1 MNTDFLVNLYLSFY
15 LYVLFYLK
23 NEYRFLFKNKVI
35 HLSSYHFQI
44 SVVIIKMSLFI
55 IQECHDAIVTN
66 NLPKLQEIFEKE
78 KEKIPKVDI
87 EIFYQISLTKQF
99 DKMSE
104 YLFPFL
110 PKTETFI
117 ESLLKV

>member
-1 MNTDFLVNLYLSFY
+1 
-15 LYVLFYLK
+15 
-23 NEYRFLFKNKVI
+23 
-35 HLSSYHFQI
+35 
-44 SVVIIKMSLFI
+44 MSLFI
-55 IQECHDAIVTN
+55 IQECHDAILTN
-66 NLPKLQEIFEKE
+66 NLPKLQEIFKKN

-104 YLFPFL
+104 YLFLFL
-110 PKTETFI
+110 PQNETFI